1 MSTTYLIG
9 CLCIFPFIFHIQNKM
24 SKTLPYEHIPKRRHL
39 LIEFDR
45 EPGTSTVSRG
55 STSSP
60 MSSRSEISCSVAWHT
75 VHATEIEI
83 DQSELST
90 RGKLSFP
97 TSEGERTRGTRLS
110 PVQSSIVFVYVRLP
124 AMSAIPSTPVIL
136 VRFTFIYMNA
146 GKQVLI
152 SMQL

>member
-1 MSTTYLIG
+1 MLIFSG
-9 CLCIFPFIFHIQNKM
+9 SLRPISAWPRENWESGASDHQKKTKQEKPRGHWTPPFSPSPRGAN
-24 SKTLPYEHIPKRRHL
+24 L
-39 LIEFDR
+39 L
-45 EPGTSTVSRG
+45 
-55 STSSP
+55 
-60 MSSRSEISCSVAWHT
+60 RSLKISWHT